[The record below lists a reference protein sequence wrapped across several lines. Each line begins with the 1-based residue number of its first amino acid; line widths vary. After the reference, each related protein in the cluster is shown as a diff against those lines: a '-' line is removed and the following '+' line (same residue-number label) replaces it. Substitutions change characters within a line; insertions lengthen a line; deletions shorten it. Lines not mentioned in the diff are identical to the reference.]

1 MDAWV
6 DESNPNSNINS
17 ATLTVKSRQNGNN
30 ARAYVN
36 FAFPAIPTG
45 CVIQS
50 VSLNLFA
57 SSAEAGRT
65 IQVLQVTGSWAES
78 SITWNLQPTS
88 TNAGAASVGSAAG
101 ARSWTVTSI
110 VQKMYSTGNYYGF
123 LIRDQ
128 SENANGNG
136 FIQIYNG
143 KDSLTNKPTLV
154 ITFGQAP

>member
-6 DESNPNSNINS
+6 NESAPNSNINS
-17 ATLTVKSRQNGNN
+17 TTLTVKSRQNNNN
-30 ARAYVN
+30 ARVYVN
-36 FAFPAIPTG
+36 FTFPALPTG

-50 VSLNLFA
+50 ASLNLFA
-57 SSAEAGRT
+57 SSAETGRT
-65 IQVLQVTGSWAES
+65 IQVWQVTSNWIES

-88 TNAGAASVGSAAG
+88 TSASSASVGSAAG

-128 SENANGNG
+128 VENANGNG
-136 FIQIYNG
+136 FIQVYNG
-143 KDSLTNKPTLV
+143 KDSPTNKPTLV